1 MLRINMLKTIEFFLP
16 LVTVSVL
23 SACATTPPLPT
34 VSQQEQRDFAL
45 QTAIIQFTKQP
56 NINFSKAFVDLNEN
70 HKNDAIVL
78 LRDRNWCGS
87 GGCTLLIFEKQRN
100 KYKLISQ
107 STVTDAPIYA
117 LNTYHQGWRDLAV
130 YSRKHGLVKFKYD
143 GQRYP
148 SNPSVLNT
156 IQQFDESSATL
167 LISQ

>member
-1 MLRINMLKTIEFFLP
+1 MLKTIKLFLP
-16 LVTVSVL
+16 LVTISVL
-23 SACATTPPLPT
+23 SACTTPPLSTT
-34 VSQQEQRDFAL
+34 VSQQEQRDLAL

-87 GGCTLLIFEKQRN
+87 GGCTLLIFEKQHS

-130 YSRKHGLVKFKYD
+130 YSRKRGFVRFKYD

-148 SNPSVLNT
+148 SNPSILNI
-156 IQQFDESSATL
+156 IQPFDERSARL
-167 LISQ
+167 LISQQ